1 MRIPVYTAPGGVTT
15 EAPGRSIRARMN
27 AQPFIAQ
34 AQARGDVVGAVAQA
48 ADQYAS
54 TRYKVLVENQL
65 NEALLGADEAMRT
78 RSEELVKSRDYRQA
92 LDGDDPIWNRETAE
106 MRARLRDTVGRDV
119 YALQQFDARFNQT
132 ELQTRFRMRGEID
145 RRIVAEAAA
154 ARAQALTRFEQN
166 LAQGVDIAAAD
177 LAAREIGINS
187 ERWAASGAGNPTA
200 LETQEYEALR
210 RGTYG
215 ALERLAGSSS
225 SPNAAIDNVRKALRD
240 NDPTAAGP
248 EGLYAYALL
257 SRLNPE
263 DQVRLLRGVGG
274 TYDFLSAPTR
284 EEEAQMRMAA
294 AMGQSAGQQAQALA
308 GQLSEGVPVS
318 QEAIQGVR
326 AQLESVAPAMAPE
339 DFAAAVRQVD
349 DLEYIAGIHRA
360 ISGTADLTAIDNAI
374 NDVRVG
380 GIGEGAAGVDTDR
393 ERVVLNYLEAYRSN
407 MARAIEE
414 DPMSWIRQT
423 GAIGAV
429 PNVDISAGA
438 IQSQDTGIANRIA
451 FAEQAQAFYG
461 LNEPTI
467 FGQQDARNI
476 VSQIQSSEF
485 ELALGQVATLQAQLG
500 QYADI
505 GIRELEAAG
514 LAPELVEA
522 MYVTDPLVQREL
534 VQLAGVETD
543 ALRAAVNV
551 GSNGF
556 TPTDLRTELS
566 TLMRDYM
573 VAFEAGGGPRA
584 MEIANQQFAIAE
596 RLALSR
602 ARRSSDPA
610 VKLAQSV
617 VADLLPPEE
626 NWVVQPNQLFIA
638 PRGVDANEVQIA
650 AERMASEDMLRA
662 AGIAPLDNPALPE
675 YVDTE
680 VNIAALASTG
690 VWLNNSTGD
699 GIVLHYEF
707 GDGQY
712 LPAMR
717 TDGQPY
723 QLLFVE
729 AAGEAQRAQDRRLQ
743 EFEGMMVA
751 P

>member
-1 MRIPVYTAPGGVTT
+1 MRIPVYTAPGEVTT

-27 AQPFIAQ
+27 AQPFIEQAKAQ
-34 AQARGDVVGAVAQA
+34 GDVIGAVAEA

-78 RSEELVKSRDYRQA
+78 RADELVKSRDYRQA

-132 ELQTRFRMRGEID
+132 ELQTRFRMRGDID

-187 ERWAASGAGNPTA
+187 DRWAASGAGNPNA
-200 LETQEYEALR
+200 LESQEYGALVL
-210 RGTYG
+210 GTYG
-215 ALERLAGSSS
+215 ALENLFNTSS
-225 SPNAAIDNVRKALRD
+225 SPSRTIGNIKVALREG
-240 NDPTAAGP
+240 DPTLAGP
-248 EGLYAYALL
+248 EGLYAYTLL
-257 SRLNPE
+257 QRLNLE
-263 DQVRLLRGVGG
+263 DRARLLRGVGA
-274 TYDFLSAPTR
+274 TFDFFDAPTA
-284 EEEAQMRMAA
+284 EEEAAIRLAA
-294 AMGQSAGQQAQALA
+294 RTGQAAGEQAETLA
-308 GQLSEGVPVS
+308 GQLSSGVPVT
-318 QEAIQGVR
+318 QEAIQSVR
-326 AQLESVAPAMAPE
+326 AQLESVAPAMSPE
-339 DFAAAVRQVD
+339 DFAAAARQVD
-349 DLEYIAGIHRA
+349 DLEYIAGIHRS
-360 ISGTADLTAIDNAI
+360 ISRTADLTAIDNAI
-374 NDVRVG
+374 NDVRVN
-380 GIGEGAAGVDTDR
+380 GIGEGAGGVDTDR

-407 MARAIEE
+407 MATAIQE
-414 DPMSWIRQT
+414 DPISWVRST
-423 GAIGAV
+423 GAVGAV
-429 PNVDISAGA
+429 PNIDISAGA
-438 IQSQDTGIANRIA
+438 IQSGDTGLSDRVA
-451 FAEQAQAFYG
+451 FSERAQAFYG
-461 LNEPTI
+461 LPEPTI
-467 FGQQDARNI
+467 FGKQDAQNI

-522 MYVTDPLVQREL
+522 MYVTDANVQREL
-534 VQLAGVETD
+534 VQLAGVETSALVD
-543 ALRAAVNV
+543 AANRSGVK
-551 GSNGF
+551 
-556 TPTDLRTELS
+556 PTDVRTELA
-566 TLMRDYM
+566 TIMRNYM

-602 ARRSSDPA
+602 TRNTSQSPA
-610 VKLAQSV
+610 EIAQGV

-626 NWVVQPNQLFIA
+626 NWVVQRNQLFIA

-675 YVDTE
+675 YVDAE
-680 VNIAALASTG
+680 VNIAALATNG

-699 GIVLHYEF
+699 GVVLHYEF

-723 QLLFVE
+723 QLLFVD
-729 AAGEAQRAQDRRLQ
+729 AAGEAQRAQDSRLE